1 LSFFKFKFTHLPET
15 DIMMKHHEERFYNVK
30 IISEQA
36 KNSVFFFY
44 LQNIKLLIR
53 PTVLHLR
60 YAAQAYTCVQVS

>member
-1 LSFFKFKFTHLPET
+1 
-15 DIMMKHHEERFYNVK
+15 MKHHEERFYNVK